1 MIDFDG
7 QVAIVTG
14 AGRGMGRCIAL
25 LLAQRGARVVV
36 NDYGGDEFGNAGTSR
51 EAEAVVDEIRAAGGK
66 AVANA
71 ATVGDGASADAIV
84 RAALDAFGRIDVL
97 INNAGGSTIAPI
109 DELSDAALERVMRT
123 NYWGAYMLIR
133 RVWPH
138 MRTQRYGRIVNVCS
152 SAVLGIGTIAPYSS
166 AKGAMVGLTHE
177 AAIEGRPY
185 DIFVNGTFP
194 AGYSR
199 LAAKSAEDARR
210 WMETWFQPEL
220 VAQAYAY
227 FASRAMQHSGDI
239 YSVGAGRVSRIALVN
254 NDGYF
259 NRELTPELVAQHID
273 QIRDLTT
280 AVHVGSSWE
289 ENQRYQRWVP
299 WTGGQAGTFGASGD
313 GA

>member
-1 MIDFDG
+1 VIDFDG

-14 AGRGMGRCIAL
+14 AGRGMGRSIAL
-25 LLAQRGARVVV
+25 LLARRGASVLV
-36 NDYGGDEFGNAGTSR
+36 NDYGGDEFGNPGTSR
-51 EAEAVVDEIRAAGGK
+51 EAEAVTEEIRALGGR
-66 AVANA
+66 AVANSV
-71 ATVGDGASADAIV
+71 TVGAGAGADAIV
-84 RAALDAFGRIDVL
+84 NAALAAFGRVDVL

-109 DELSDAALERVMRT
+109 DELTDAALERVMRT

-138 MRTQRYGRIVNVCS
+138 MRTQRYGRIINVCS

-177 AAIEGRPY
+177 AAIEGKPHG
-185 DIFVNGTFP
+185 ILVNGTFP

-199 LAAKSAEDARR
+199 LVAKSAEDARR
-210 WMETWFQPEL
+210 WMETYFQPEL

-227 FASRAMQHSGDI
+227 FASREMEHTGDI
-239 YSVGAGRVSRIALVN
+239 YSVGAGRVSRIAFVN

-259 NRELTPELVAQHID
+259 NRELTPELVAQNIER
-273 QIRDLTT
+273 IRDLNG

-289 ENQRYQRWVP
+289 ENQRYERFVP
-299 WTGGQAGTFGASGD
+299 WTGGQGGTFG
-313 GA
+313 GAN

>member
-14 AGRGMGRCIAL
+14 AGRGMGRSIAL
-25 LLAQRGARVVV
+25 LLAQRGASVLV
-36 NDYGGDEFGNAGTSR
+36 NDYGGDEFGNPGTSR
-51 EAEAVVDEIRAAGGK
+51 EAEAVAAEIRAAGGK
-66 AVANA
+66 AA
-71 ATVGDGASADAIV
+71 ASSVTVGDGAGADAIV
-84 RAALDAFGRIDVL
+84 NAALAAFGHVDVL
-97 INNAGGSTIAPI
+97 INNAGGSTIAPL
-109 DELSDAALERVMRT
+109 DELTDAVLERVMRT

-138 MRTQRYGRIVNVCS
+138 MRAQQYGRIINVCS

-177 AAIEGRPY
+177 AAIEGKPHG
-185 DIFVNGTFP
+185 ILVNGTFP

-210 WMETWFQPEL
+210 WMERYFQPEL

-227 FASRAMQHSGDI
+227 FASREMQHTGDL
-239 YSVGAGRVSRIALVN
+239 YSVGAGRVSRIAFVN

-259 NRELTPELVAQHID
+259 NRDLTPELVAHIEG
-273 QIRDLTT
+273 IRNLAG

-289 ENQRYQRWVP
+289 ENQRYQRYVP
-299 WTGGQAGTFGASGD
+299 WTGGRGGTFG
-313 GA
+313 GAN

>member
-1 MIDFDG
+1 VIDFDG

-14 AGRGMGRCIAL
+14 AGRGMGRSIAL
-25 LLAQRGARVVV
+25 LLARRGASVLV
-36 NDYGGDEFGNAGTSR
+36 NDYGGDEFGNPGTSR
-51 EAEAVVDEIRAAGGK
+51 EAEAVTEEIRALGGR
-66 AVANA
+66 AVANSV
-71 ATVGDGASADAIV
+71 TVGAGAGADAIV
-84 RAALDAFGRIDVL
+84 NAALAAFGRVDVL

-109 DELSDAALERVMRT
+109 DELTDAALERVMRT

-138 MRTQRYGRIVNVCS
+138 MRTQRYGRIINVCS

-177 AAIEGRPY
+177 AAIEGKPHG
-185 DIFVNGTFP
+185 ILVNGTFP

-199 LAAKSAEDARR
+199 LVAKSAEDARR
-210 WMETWFQPEL
+210 WMETYFQPEL

-227 FASRAMQHSGDI
+227 FASREMEHTGDI
-239 YSVGAGRVSRIALVN
+239 YSVGAGRVSRIAFVN

-259 NRELTPELVAQHID
+259 NRELTPERVAQNID
-273 QIRDLTT
+273 RIRDLDG

-289 ENQRYQRWVP
+289 ENQRYQRFLP
-299 WTGGQAGTFGASGD
+299 WTGGQGGTFGGTN
-313 GA
+313 

>member
-14 AGRGMGRCIAL
+14 AGRGMGRSIAL
-25 LLAQRGARVVV
+25 LLAERGASVLV
-36 NDYGGDEFGNAGTSR
+36 NDYGGDEFGNPGTSR
-51 EAEAVVDEIRAAGGK
+51 EAEAVVAEIRAAGGK
-66 AVANA
+66 AIASSV
-71 ATVGDGASADAIV
+71 TVGDGAGADAIV
-84 RAALDAFGRIDVL
+84 NAALAAFGRVDVL
-97 INNAGGSTIAPI
+97 INNAGGSTIAPL
-109 DELSDAALERVMRT
+109 DDLTDAALERVMRT

-138 MRTQRYGRIVNVCS
+138 MRTQQYGRIINVCS

-177 AAIEGRPY
+177 AAIEGKPH
-185 DIFVNGTFP
+185 DILVNGTFP

-210 WMETWFQPEL
+210 WMETYFQPEF

-227 FASRAMQHSGDI
+227 FASRDMQHTGDI
-239 YSVGAGRVSRIALVN
+239 YGVGAGRVSRIAFVN

-259 NRELTPELVAQHID
+259 TRDLTPELVAQNID
-273 QIRDLTT
+273 RIRDLAG
-280 AVHVGSSWE
+280 AVHVASSWE
-289 ENQRYQRWVP
+289 ENQRYARWAP
-299 WTGGQAGTFGASGD
+299 WTGGHGGTFNGVN
-313 GA
+313 

>member
-1 MIDFDG
+1 MIDFSG

-14 AGRGMGRCIAL
+14 AGRGMGRSIAKL
-25 LLAQRGARVVV
+25 FAERGASVLV
-36 NDYGGDEFGNAGTSR
+36 NDYGGDEFGNPGTSK
-51 EAEAVVDEIRAAGGK
+51 EAEAVADEIRAADGK
-66 AVANA
+66 AVANS
-71 ATVGDGASADAIV
+71 ATVGDGAGADAIV
-84 RAALDAFGRIDVL
+84 RAALEAFGRIDVL
-97 INNAGGSTIAPI
+97 VNNAGGSTIAPI
-109 DELSDAALERVMRT
+109 DELTDAALERVMRT

-138 MRTQRYGRIVNVCS
+138 MRAQRYGRIINVCS

-177 AAIEGRPY
+177 AAIEGKPHG
-185 DIFVNGTFP
+185 ILVNGTFP

-199 LAAKSAEDARR
+199 LVAKSAEDARR
-210 WMETWFQPEL
+210 WMEKYFQPEL

-227 FASRAMQHSGDI
+227 FASRDMQHTGEI
-239 YSVGAGRVSRIALVN
+239 YSVGAGRVSRIALFN

-259 NRELTPELVAQHID
+259 NRELTPELVAANID
-273 QIRDLTT
+273 RIRDLSD

-299 WTGGQAGTFGASGD
+299 WTGGHGGTFGGEE
-313 GA
+313 

>member
-1 MIDFDG
+1 MINFDG

-14 AGRGMGRCIAL
+14 AGRGMGRSIAL
-25 LLAQRGARVVV
+25 LLAQRGASVLV
-36 NDYGGDEFGNAGTSR
+36 NDYGGDEFGNPGTSR
-51 EAEAVVDEIRAAGGK
+51 EAEAVVEEIRAAGGK
-66 AVANA
+66 AAANST
-71 ATVGDGASADAIV
+71 TVSDGASADAIV
-84 RAALDAFGRIDVL
+84 NAALAAFGRVDVL

-109 DELSDAALERVMRT
+109 DELTDAALERVMRT

-138 MRTQRYGRIVNVCS
+138 MRTQRYGRIINVCS

-177 AAIEGRPY
+177 AAIEGKPHG
-185 DIFVNGTFP
+185 ILVNGTFP

-210 WMETWFQPEL
+210 WMETYFQPEL

-227 FASRAMQHSGDI
+227 FASREMQHTGDI
-239 YSVGAGRVSRIALVN
+239 YGVGAGRVSRIAFVN

-259 NRELTPELVAQHID
+259 NRDLTPELVAQNID
-273 QIRDLTT
+273 RIRDLAG

-289 ENQRYQRWVP
+289 ENQRYQRWAP
-299 WTGGQAGTFGASGD
+299 WTGGRGGTFSGVN
-313 GA
+313 

>member
-1 MIDFDG
+1 VTDDRY
-7 QVAIVTG
+7 VIVSSPVEISDKVIILTG
-14 AGRGMGRCIAL
+14 ASSGIG
-25 LLAQRGARVVV
+25 LATAR
-36 NDYGGDEFGNAGTSR
+36 R
-51 EAEAVVDEIRAAGGK
+51 LAAGG
-66 AVANA
+66 ASVVLA
-71 ATVGDGASADAIV
+71 ARSV
-84 RAALDAFGRIDVL
+84 AALRELAAELPGSVAIPTDVTRAEQAQDLVGQTIARFGRVDVL

-109 DELSDAALERVMRT
+109 DELTDAALERVMRT

-138 MRTQRYGRIVNVCS
+138 LRAQRYGRIINVCS

-177 AAIEGRPY
+177 AAIEGKPHG
-185 DIFVNGTFP
+185 ILVNGTFP

-210 WMETWFQPEL
+210 WMEKYFQPEL

-227 FASRAMQHSGDI
+227 FASREMQHTGDI
-239 YSVGAGRVSRIALVN
+239 YGVGAGRVSRIAFVN

-259 NRELTPELVAQHID
+259 NHDLTPELVAQNIER
-273 QIRDLTT
+273 IRDLAG

-299 WTGGQAGTFGASGD
+299 WTGGHGGTFGGTN
-313 GA
+313 